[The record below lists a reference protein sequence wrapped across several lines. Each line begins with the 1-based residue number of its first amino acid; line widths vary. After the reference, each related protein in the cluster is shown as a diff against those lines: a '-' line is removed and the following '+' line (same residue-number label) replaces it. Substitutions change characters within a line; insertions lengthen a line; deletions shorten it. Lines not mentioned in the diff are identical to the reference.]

1 MIKKKSLTAVQYLI
15 RVFFLPLNLEFYSP
29 HTVLQSYLGSF
40 SSSSLKHCY
49 VITSIDNIRQLIL
62 FNMMLLIPS
71 FGYSQEDGA
80 GNELGSAVVRRDH
93 WSSVETASGPCS
105 CSHHKGR
112 AELRT
117 LSSQIVPLTSIL
129 CLCVFVS
136 VSEQSKAR
144 VHKLLVR
151 VVKVSIYYCK
161 IFKSIQNLQINNC
174 IIFK

>member
-1 MIKKKSLTAVQYLI
+1 MIKKKSLTAVQYLF

-29 HTVLQSYLGSF
+29 HTVLQSSLDSF
-40 SSSSLKHCY
+40 SSSSSLKHGY
-49 VITSIDNIRQLIL
+49 VTTSIDNIRQLIL
-62 FNMMLLIPS
+62 FNTMLLIPS

-80 GNELGSAVVRRDH
+80 GSEPGSAVVGRDH

-136 VSEQSKAR
+136 MSLNSLKPEFTS
-144 VHKLLVR
+144 
-151 VVKVSIYYCK
+151 YW
-161 IFKSIQNLQINNC
+161 
-174 IIFK
+174 